1 MHGVQIKHTTCDICS
16 PQHHCG
22 MNAHVKDGKL
32 IKVEGWDEHPYSH
45 GSICTK
51 GAAYRDYIYRSDRI
65 LHPLKRTGPRGSG
78 EFEPIS
84 WEETIDTVARR
95 LNEIKKRYGADN
107 VAFMNGY
114 GKWQKSYL
122 TRLAYSFGTPNL
134 IGDGCTCQTATHLAW
149 DVTAGTL
156 SWPDMAHTDVML
168 GWAMNHY
175 YSNSPNIPVLL
186 RRKQEGMKLVV
197 IDTRITPA
205 ARNLADLF
213 LQIKTGT
220 DGALAM
226 GMANLILKQGWEDKA
241 YIRDHVYGFE
251 EYAAYV
257 KRFDLETTA
266 RITGVP
272 EHLIY
277 EATRLYATAN
287 RACINETAGAIT
299 QKYNGFQTYRAILA
313 LNALTG
319 NYDKQGGCLPIFYTY
334 NHRYGSYSSHES
346 EFMNSRFPAQ
356 ARKVGCD
363 RFPLWKTFFE
373 AQANELPAYIRGEK
387 EFRIRAMLGMG
398 MNYRMF
404 PQPAQLRTAI
414 VNDLDFFAVAD
425 LFLTDTAK
433 LADIVLPVCS
443 ALEREEFRCYQNGY
457 GYYTRPVV
465 DRVGESLS
473 DLEVME
479 RLAPKLDMDD
489 ELLQKHPY
497 QAWVDYILQDTG
509 WNTETLQAQD
519 KPVLMKNYVPYQAG
533 TYTARGYDTPSGK
546 FEIASQMVGR
556 YRDCLGYSA
565 IPTYDEPDPAATEAY
580 PLRLVS
586 GLRFP
591 TALNSRLHNVK
602 ALRDF
607 VPEPVAELHP
617 DTAKAFGLR
626 DGDMVAIENELGRI
640 VMRAKCTAK
649 IQPGEVSA
657 FHGYPEADVNDLFS
671 SELLDP
677 YTGFPM
683 FRLTHCRIYKQ
694 AEGGGNHGGSAL

>member
-1 MHGVQIKHTTCDICS
+1 M
-16 PQHHCG
+16 
-22 MNAHVKDGKL
+22 
-32 IKVEGWDEHPYSH
+32 
-45 GSICTK
+45 
-51 GAAYRDYIYRSDRI
+51 
-65 LHPLKRTGPRGSG
+65 
-78 EFEPIS
+78 
-84 WEETIDTVARR
+84 
-95 LNEIKKRYGADN
+95 
-107 VAFMNGY
+107 
-114 GKWQKSYL
+114 
-122 TRLAYSFGTPNL
+122 
-134 IGDGCTCQTATHLAW
+134 
-149 DVTAGTL
+149 
-156 SWPDMAHTDVML
+156 
-168 GWAMNHY
+168 
-175 YSNSPNIPVLL
+175 
-186 RRKQEGMKLVV
+186 
-197 IDTRITPA
+197 
-205 ARNLADLF
+205 
-213 LQIKTGT
+213 
-220 DGALAM
+220 
-226 GMANLILKQGWEDKA
+226 
-241 YIRDHVYGFE
+241 
-251 EYAAYV
+251 

-373 AQANELPAYIRGEK
+373 AQANELPASIRGEK

-519 KPVLMKNYVPYQAG
+519 KPV
-533 TYTARGYDTPSGK
+533 
-546 FEIASQMVGR
+546 
-556 YRDCLGYSA
+556 YSA
-565 IPTYDEPDPAATEAY
+565 TLVKYCDLICNKPNS
-580 PLRLVS
+580 LVRLM
-586 GLRFP
+586 GITR
-591 TALNSRLHNVK
+591 
-602 ALRDF
+602 
-607 VPEPVAELHP
+607 E
-617 DTAKAFGLR
+617 
-626 DGDMVAIENELGRI
+626 
-640 VMRAKCTAK
+640 
-649 IQPGEVSA
+649 
-657 FHGYPEADVNDLFS
+657 
-671 SELLDP
+671 
-677 YTGFPM
+677 
-683 FRLTHCRIYKQ
+683 
-694 AEGGGNHGGSAL
+694 